1 MTGEKYAEG
10 VGRLTGKKYAERVGR
25 VTGKKYAERVGRLG
39 RAYKMKNKGG
49 ED

>member
-1 MTGEKYAEG
+1 M
-10 VGRLTGKKYAERVGR
+10 TGKKYAERVGR